1 MTFKIPGTV
10 SFPSLTSMPKIR
22 TSLQSIMDQDHGLIL
37 TCWSL
42 VWETWCIVD
51 TNILTQIFWY
61 KHFDTNIL
69 THTCEH
75 LFESN
80 KNLSTGNFGLS
91 DDQSRAQMS
100 IWSILAAPLLMS
112 NDLRRIT
119 AEQRKILLN
128 RDVIAID
135 QDELGILGKRV
146 LEKKKLEVWLK
157 PVTPKVNGL
166 FSFAVVYF
174 NRNTLGST
182 IQVITFTEHSQ
193 NIHRTFTTNIQ
204 IQTFSI
210 YRFHFPFEKSWLI
223 TTQLMCTPFMICG
236 TIHKFWPNLR
246 IQITW
251 F

>member
-1 MTFKIPGTV
+1 M
-10 SFPSLTSMPKIR
+10 
-22 TSLQSIMDQDHGLIL
+22 
-37 TCWSL
+37 
-42 VWETWCIVD
+42 
-51 TNILTQIFWY
+51 
-61 KHFDTNIL
+61 
-69 THTCEH
+69 
-75 LFESN
+75 FESN

-119 AEQRKILLN
+119 AEQRQILLN

-146 LEKKKLEVWLK
+146 LERKKLEVWLK
-157 PVTPKVNGL
+157 PVTPKVDGL

-182 IQVITFTEHSQ
+182 VQVITFTEYSQ
-193 NIHRTFTTNIQ
+193 NIRKIFTEYSQQ

-210 YRFHFPFEKSWLI
+210 HRSHSHFKKSWLV
-223 TTQLMCTPFMICG
+223 TTQLMCMLFMICG
-236 TIHKFWPNLR
+236 TIHGF
-246 IQITW
+246 
-251 F
+251 